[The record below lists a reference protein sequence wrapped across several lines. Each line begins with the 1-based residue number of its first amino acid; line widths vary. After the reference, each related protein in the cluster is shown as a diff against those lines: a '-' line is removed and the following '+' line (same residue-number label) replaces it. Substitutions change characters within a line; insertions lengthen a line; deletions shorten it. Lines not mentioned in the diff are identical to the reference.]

1 MLLVPGQI
9 AHCLLILS
17 RVYARVRTYTH
28 LSPGS
33 RSDAKLRIP
42 RPLSLLKGLLA
53 HGNRDQGDIA
63 RAPHHSTIMS
73 TIFMQL
79 HGIEAQR
86 ARREVSMFLFW
97 AMQVWL
103 PQNVRRSVNG
113 SLNGPILS
121 QRLLRVRVL
130 AYKLGH

>member
-1 MLLVPGQI
+1 MLLVPAQI

-17 RVYARVRTYTH
+17 TRACVRMYTRS
-28 LSPGS
+28 SPGS

-63 RAPHHSTIMS
+63 RAPHHSAIMS

-103 PQNVRRSVNG
+103 PQNVRLSVNG

-130 AYKLGH
+130 AYTFGH